1 MRRGAAPC
9 SPKRA
14 RNRWRRAALLP
25 PFARDAAPLT
35 LAAVVSLAGL
45 YLVVPGAGASP
56 PALLALYLVLISALT
71 LPHVVVV
78 FSWMDARQGLWRRK
92 EASG

>member
-1 MRRGAAPC
+1 M
-9 SPKRA
+9 
-14 RNRWRRAALLP
+14 LP
-25 PFARDAAPLT
+25 PFARDVAPLT
-35 LAAVVSLAGL
+35 LAAVASLAGI
-45 YLVVPGAGASP
+45 YLVVPGVGASP

-78 FSWMDARQGLWRRK
+78 SWMDARQGLWRRK